1 MHESYN
7 VEHRAERRLWA
18 LLGLLSRVYSL
29 PEREYE
35 QWRNP
40 GRKRHLISS
49 AKAALSLIRKLYGDY
64 HCTYNVHQLLHLEE
78 IRQKGPFPLSSA
90 FSTEGYYS
98 KIRKAVQHK
107 PSKHIGKQ
115 ILQSTYTEYCLP
127 HRCQRR
133 MTFDPHESKKTSNS
147 FCYRYIPEDQ
157 EYVFYKVVSA
167 EENHLKVKKV
177 VTANIEASHQQSL
190 SSLEFS
196 RAGVKQYV
204 ASLQEEFIVPICV
217 IDGKA
222 IRIGKY
228 IASVSKITLFE
239 AN

>member
-1 MHESYN
+1 
-7 VEHRAERRLWA
+7 
-18 LLGLLSRVYSL
+18 
-29 PEREYE
+29 
-35 QWRNP
+35 
-40 GRKRHLISS
+40 
-49 AKAALSLIRKLYGDY
+49 
-64 HCTYNVHQLLHLEE
+64 
-78 IRQKGPFPLSSA
+78 
-90 FSTEGYYS
+90 
-98 KIRKAVQHK
+98 
-107 PSKHIGKQ
+107 
-115 ILQSTYTEYCLP
+115 
-127 HRCQRR
+127 